1 MPVYTPGHR
10 AAPMSIAF
18 RGCIPSNET
27 LEVHLDKIGIQLWPL
42 LNLNWARL
50 NALPY
55 HSALVHV

>member
-27 LEVHLDKIGIQLWPL
+27 LEVHLDKIGIQL
-42 LNLNWARL
+42 
-50 NALPY
+50 
-55 HSALVHV
+55 